1 MLVAFLG
8 WRRSLGPICGTI
20 PCTPEGKVGRQLW
33 CLKIGQELKRIAHN
47 TTCRV
52 SRIVKKKRQ
61 KVTVGK
67 EILQIVVVERI
78 VKLKK
83 KRRIGKLNQKILSKN
98 KKKWPR
104 PVARRQKLRSLYRGF
119 LFIRVCSNSRVVSI
133 IHSDNQEKKRKSK
146 KKYVKA

>member
-33 CLKIGQELKRIAHN
+33 CLKIGQELREFAHN

-67 EILQIVVVERI
+67 EILQIVVVE
-78 VKLKK
+78 
-83 KRRIGKLNQKILSKN
+83 KN
-98 KKKWPR
+98 
-104 PVARRQKLRSLYRGF
+104 RQIKE
-119 LFIRVCSNSRVVSI
+119 
-133 IHSDNQEKKRKSK
+133 EKKNRKI
-146 KKYVKA
+146 